1 MHGENYRRIALI
13 ILFIA
18 IAVISTGAERGSI
31 KYNDIDFAAEGFTKM
46 STTAYCV
53 GHHTANGS
61 AVHEG
66 GCACS
71 IDHIGDVAIVYTLN
85 GEFLGYFECN
95 DTGAEGGGVRK
106 GTVID
111 IYRAD
116 DPDSDLERCKEWM
129 NITGGKVWVKW
140 INGNG

>member
-1 MHGENYRRIALI
+1 MHKRV
-13 ILFIA
+13 ILA
-18 IAVISTGAERGSI
+18 ILAVIICILSVGAMKHRE
-31 KYNDIDFAAEGFTKM
+31 IDFIGNGFVKM
-46 STTAYCV
+46 HTTAYNV

-71 IDHIGDVAIVYTLN
+71 IDHIGDVAIIYTLD

-106 GTVID
+106 GTVVD
-111 IYRAD
+111 IYRTD
-116 DPDSDLERCKEWM
+116 YDRCVEWM
-129 NITGGKVWVKW
+129 ELTQGKVWVKW
-140 INGNG
+140 IEGDG

>member
-1 MHGENYRRIALI
+1 MQSGNHRRIVLI
-13 ILFIA
+13 GLFLLIA
-18 IAVISTGAERGSI
+18 IVSIGAERGYI
-31 KYNDIDFAAEGFTKM
+31 VRNDINFEEQGFYQIK
-46 STTAYCV
+46 TTAYCV

-71 IDHIGDVAIVYTLN
+71 IDHIGDVAILYTLD

-106 GTVID
+106 GTVVD
-111 IYRAD
+111 IYRT
-116 DPDSDLERCKEWM
+116 DLDRCKDWM
-129 NITGGKVWVKW
+129 NETGGKVWIKW
-140 INGNG
+140 IDGNG

>member
-1 MHGENYRRIALI
+1 MRQAIALI
-13 ILFIA
+13 L
-18 IAVISTGAERGSI
+18 IAVFFILIGAKCPIPEEP
-31 KYNDIDFAAEGFTKM
+31 KQIDFEGNGFQKM
-46 STTAYCV
+46 NTTAYDV

-71 IDHIGDVAIVYTLN
+71 IDHIGDVAIIYTLE

-106 GTVID
+106 GTVVD
-111 IYRAD
+111 IYRTD
-116 DPDSDLERCKEWM
+116 YDRCVEWM
-129 NITGGKVWVKW
+129 ELTQGKVWVKW
-140 INGNG
+140 IKGVG

>member
-1 MHGENYRRIALI
+1 MRQAAALI
-13 ILFIA
+13 LMAAFLVLI
-18 IAVISTGAERGSI
+18 GAKCPPPEEP
-31 KYNDIDFAAEGFTKM
+31 KQIDFEGNGFQKM
-46 STTAYCV
+46 NTTAYDV

-71 IDHIGDVAIVYTLN
+71 IDHIGDVAIIYTLE

-106 GTVID
+106 GTVVD
-111 IYRAD
+111 IYRTD
-116 DPDSDLERCKEWM
+116 YDRCVEWM
-129 NITGGKVWVKW
+129 EITQGKCWVKW
-140 INGNG
+140 IEGDG